1 MYRGDKSPYQN
12 KNRHFFFFRHF
23 LKEEIFIKRI
33 TLSTVFLNDVFKVD
47 FSTAKE
53 DFIFCHYSFDKVF
66 LTRIIFLKVLFF
78 FFFFFFFFY
87 CTFFFSY
94 CVFLAG
100 LEEQM
105 ILFRLTLNIQKYKQ
119 YLNFFLYKLFA
130 LASNC
135 L

>member
-1 MYRGDKSPYQN
+1 MSLKYVKIHQVYRGNKSPYQN
-12 KNRHFFFFRHF
+12 KNRHF

-33 TLSTVFLNDVFKVD
+33 TLSSVLNDVFKVD
-47 FSTAKE
+47 FSTTKE

-66 LTRIIFLKVLFF
+66 STRIIFLKVLFL
-78 FFFFFFFFY
+78 FFFFY
-87 CTFFFSY
+87 CTLLFSY

-100 LEEQM
+100 LKEQI
-105 ILFRLTLNIQKYKQ
+105 ILFRPILNIQKYKQ
-119 YLNFFLYKLFA
+119 YLNFSFLYKLFA